1 MDYKDISIIGGG
13 ISGLSL
19 AHYCATAG
27 LTTALIEKEQ
37 RVGGAFHSF
46 RTSGRDNAFWLELG
60 AHTCYNSYGNL
71 LGLIESTGIDSSL
84 TARERVPFKVLVNG
98 KIKSIASQINYLEL
112 LLSVPGILFKEKT
125 GTSVSSYYSSILG
138 KKNYQRLFQHFFNAV
153 PSQDTREFPAD
164 ALFKSRSRR
173 KDILKSYTLKGGL
186 QTITDTLADN
196 SNIAI
201 HKGMT
206 IESISH
212 TNGVYRLS
220 TTDGYQCESR
230 FLAFATPSS
239 VTANLLKTVHS
250 EISSKL
256 SAIRSAEVN
265 SEAVV
270 VSRKALEVPLLA
282 GIVSPNDMF
291 YSAVSRDTVYEDEY
305 RGFTFHFKPDAQDH
319 NVRLA
324 RICEVLRIKMSDIE
338 YSEHKTNTLPALR
351 VGHHKVVSEIDKL
364 LSKQNLFIT
373 GNYFAG
379 VAIEDCVSRS
389 LDEFY
394 RLKALQ

>member
-19 AHYCATAG
+19 AHYCADAG
-27 LTTALIEKEQ
+27 LTTTLVEKEK

-46 RTSGRDNAFWLELG
+46 RTSDRDNAFWLELG

-71 LGLIESTGIDSSL
+71 LDLIEKTGIDSSL
-84 TARERVPFKVLVNG
+84 TPRERVPFKVLVNG
-98 KIKSIASQINYLEL
+98 EIKSIASQINYLEL
-112 LLSVPGILFKEKT
+112 LVSVPGFLFNEKA
-125 GTSVSSYYSSILG
+125 GASVSSYYSNILG

-153 PSQDTREFPAD
+153 PSQDTRDFPAD
-164 ALFKSRSRR
+164 ALFKSRPRR

-196 SNIAI
+196 SEITI
-201 HKGMT
+201 HKGVT
-206 IESISH
+206 IESITR
-212 TNGVYRLS
+212 TNGAYTL
-220 TTDGYQCESR
+220 TAADGYQCESK

-239 VTANLLKTVHS
+239 VTADLLKTVHP

-256 SAIRSAEVN
+256 SALQSAEVH

-270 VSRKALEVPLLA
+270 VPRKQLEVPLLA

-291 YSAVSRDTVYEDEY
+291 YSAVSRDTVYEEDY
-305 RGFTFHFKPDAQDH
+305 RGFTFHFKPDALDR
-319 NVRLA
+319 NDRMA
-324 RICEVLRIKMSDIE
+324 RICEVLQIEMSDIE
-338 YSEHKTNTLPALR
+338 YSEEKTNTLPALR
-351 VGHHKVVSEIDKL
+351 IGHQKVVNDIDNL
-364 LSKQNLFIT
+364 LATQNLFIT

-389 LDEFY
+389 VDEFN
-394 RLKALQ
+394 RLKTLQ